1 MEKRQ
6 LGQTGE
12 MLSVVGFGGIVVMD
26 EGQAHADRYVAEAID
41 RGVNYFDVAPTYGNA
56 EERLGPALRPYRS
69 SAFLACKTGKRTR
82 TEAEADLMQ
91 SLQRLQTDHFDLYQF
106 HALQS
111 VEEVEQVLGPDGAA
125 EAVLEARR
133 QGLVRYVGFSAHSE
147 EAALAM
153 LDGLEVD
160 SILFPLN
167 LYCWHCGSFGPR
179 VLAKARE
186 KGIGI
191 LALKALAR
199 RAYREGEQRSWKK
212 CWYEPVRTPE
222 QAVMGLRFTL
232 SLPIIAAVS
241 PGHVDL
247 FRWACDAADEFTPL
261 PEGEAASYAA
271 EMEGKPLFRAGEG

>member
-26 EGQAHADRYVAEAID
+26 EGQTHADRYAAEAID

-91 SLQRLQTDHFDLYQF
+91 SLQRLQTDYFDLYQF
-106 HALQS
+106 HALTS

-153 LDGLEVD
+153 LDGMDVD
-160 SILFPLN
+160 SMLFPLN
-167 LYCWHCGSFGPR
+167 LYCWHCGGFGPR

-199 RAYREGEQRSWKK
+199 RAYRKGEQHSWKK

-222 QAVMGLRFTL
+222 QAAMGLRFTL
-232 SLPIIAAVS
+232 SLPITAAVS

-247 FRWACDAADEFTPL
+247 FRWACDAADEFAPL